1 MGRLKNRIH
10 KIGLNEN
17 EIRENRINIIQSLI
31 NNIEENQTPFKTK
44 LYNNLINDRLLFSS
58 KNQFL
63 VNPTNKKKLSRQRPI
78 EYKYTDQKENF
89 TKQYLSKKHDNS
101 KFGDYGSGIKYPY
114 LYPFEYINKLDL
126 KPLMTEK
133 FYIFDNQNKTNI
145 IYIIIIIIIIYYIN
159 KYRWNQ

>member
-10 KIGLNEN
+10 QIGLNDN
-17 EIRENRINIIQSLI
+17 EIRENRINIIQPLI
-31 NNIEENQTPFKTK
+31 SNIEENQTPFKTK

-63 VNPTNKKKLSRQRPI
+63 INPTNKKKLTRQRPI
-78 EYKYTDQKENF
+78 EYKYTDQIENF
-89 TKQYLSKKHDNS
+89 KQEKHNNS

-114 LYPFEYINKLDL
+114 LFPFEYINRLES
-126 KPLMTEK
+126 KPLITEK
-133 FYIFDNQNKTNI
+133 FNIINIQNKINI